1 MCNLYSQRKPRE
13 ELRGLFKVS
22 HNRAVEVEPQASI
35 FPGYMAPVVRRAED
49 GDLELVQLSWGFVLL
64 RDGYAPKRV
73 TNVRD
78 DQILRSKFWRGS
90 FEERRCLVPATSFC
104 EPNGDV
110 KPATWH
116 WFALK
121 GEDPRPAFA
130 FPGIWRRYKGPIKK
144 NGEMVELDVYAFLT
158 TTPNPLVGTINHE
171 RMPVLLAKPEEF
183 DQWLNGTPK
192 ETLELAREYPAELM
206 RIVREGLEKED
217 PWLEA
222 A

>member
-1 MCNLYSQRKPRE
+1 MCNIYSQRKPRE
-13 ELRGLFKVS
+13 ELRGLFNIS
-22 HNRAVEVEPQASI
+22 HNRAVDVEAQASI

-49 GDLELVQLSWGFVLL
+49 GDLELVKLSWGFVLL

-116 WFALK
+116 WSALK
-121 GEDPRPAFA
+121 RGRRAAGFRVPRHLAPLQGTDQEKRRDGGARCLC
-130 FPGIWRRYKGPIKK
+130 FPDHHAQLPGG
-144 NGEMVELDVYAFLT
+144 
-158 TTPNPLVGTINHE
+158 H
-171 RMPVLLAKPEEF
+171 
-183 DQWLNGTPK
+183 DQP
-192 ETLELAREYPAELM
+192 
-206 RIVREGLEKED
+206 
-217 PWLEA
+217 
-222 A
+222 